1 MMKKRLKKLLS
12 MAMAVTMMAAVA
24 LTGCGGNDQK
34 EPNNG
39 GNTVVDT
46 ENGGGQDTPAPADVD
61 TYGIDKTAKIGVLVS
76 DASTAEAVGFRA
88 YYEDYLANQYDIEFI
103 YSEELADA
111 EGEIGAIENF
121 ISQGCNAVISFSS
134 FDRPGQIETCDAAQ
148 LYYAVATGVLTD
160 EQYETYKGYEYYVGS
175 IGPSLQEEFD
185 TGYAMA
191 EHFIGKGDNNF
202 LIFGGAA
209 AYGTEMHI
217 YRVAGML
224 AAMCA
229 ADESGAT
236 TYDGVTDQD
245 GIIGAI
251 YSSMGVDPSKLSGDM
266 FTISYVQGYNMD
278 DAWFGEIAEKV
289 NTPGVQAVLAVG
301 NGSDFF
307 SAMAPEGVEIASVD
321 TFVEDYKTAMDNN
334 QLHYMAGKFAPSNG
348 PIVVAVLNAL
358 NGAPIRTADGS
369 AFTINQG
376 YWVATSADE
385 CATYLEAGSVE
396 SPAYT
401 KDILDKYVST
411 SENVVSFD
419 EFEAF
424 VGAYSYEEIQALK

>member
-1 MMKKRLKKLLS
+1 MKKRLKKLLS
-12 MAMAVTMMAAVA
+12 VALSVTMMAAVA
-24 LTGCGGNDQK
+24 LTGCGGNDNK
-34 EPNNG
+34 EGDNSVTDTEG
-39 GNTVVDT
+39 GNAAVVA
-46 ENGGGQDTPAPADVD
+46 EVD

-76 DASTAEAVGFRA
+76 DASTAEAIGFRA
-88 YYEDYLANQYDIEFI
+88 YYEDYLANQYDIEFV

-111 EGEIGAIENF
+111 EGEISAIENF
-121 ISQGCNAVISFSS
+121 IAQGCNAVISFSS
-134 FDRPGQIETCDAAQ
+134 FDRPGQIETCESAQ

-160 EQYETYKGYEYYVGS
+160 EQYETYKDYEYYVGS

-191 EHFIGKGDNNF
+191 EYFIGKGDTNF

-229 ADESGAT
+229 ADESGETA
-236 TYDGVTDQD
+236 YAGATDQE

-251 YSSMGVDPSKLSGDM
+251 YSSMGVDPAQLSGEK

-358 NGAPIRTADGS
+358 NGAPLRTADGS

-376 YWVATSADE
+376 YWVATSAEE

-396 SPAYT
+396 TPVYT
-401 KDILDKYVST
+401 KDILDQYIST
-411 SENVVSFD
+411 SENVVSYD
-419 EFEAF
+419 AFETF

>member
-1 MMKKRLKKLLS
+1 MKKRLKKLLS

-24 LTGCGGNDQK
+24 LTGCGGDDQK
-34 EPNNG
+34 DQNKDN
-39 GNTVVDT
+39 NTVVDT
-46 ENGGGQDTPAPADVD
+46 ENSGAQDTPAPADVD

-76 DASTAEAVGFRA
+76 DASTAEAIGFRA

-111 EGEIGAIENF
+111 EGEISAIENF

-217 YRVAGML
+217 YRAAGML
-224 AAMCA
+224 AAMCV

-236 TYDGVTDQD
+236 TYSGATDQE

-251 YSSMGVDPSKLSGDM
+251 YSDMGVDPSKLSGDM
-266 FTISYVQGYNMD
+266 FTISYVGGYNMD
-278 DAWFGEIAEKV
+278 DAWFGEIAEKL

-307 SAMAPEGVEIASVD
+307 SAMAPEGVEIGSVD

-334 QLHYMAGKFAPSNG
+334 QLHYLAGKFAPSNG

-419 EFEAF
+419 TFESF
-424 VGAYSYEEIQALK
+424 VGAYSYDEIQALK